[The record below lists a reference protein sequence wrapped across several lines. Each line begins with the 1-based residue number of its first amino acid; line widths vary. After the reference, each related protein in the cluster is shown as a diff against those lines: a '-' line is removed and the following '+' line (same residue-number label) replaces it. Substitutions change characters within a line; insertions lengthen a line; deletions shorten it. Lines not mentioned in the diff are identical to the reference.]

1 MTDTLPLSS
10 FWENSSFGIETMVN
24 PILNLQ
30 DLERAAQKR
39 LPKCIFGFIQGGA
52 EDEVSVKNN
61 REAFHHY
68 KLLPRV
74 MVDTTTR
81 STQTEIFGHIWNAP
95 FAVAPMGAMAVAVH
109 DADRILAGA
118 AAQANIPFVL
128 SGASLRRMED
138 VIKVNESAWFQ
149 AYLTAQVQDNLRLIE
164 RVEQSG
170 FRTLVITADVAVGA
184 NRENDV
190 RNGYTSPLRPSLKLL
205 ADGLSHPH
213 WMFNTFIRPML
224 AKGIPRF
231 ENFGG
236 EPIPML
242 SRAGLRLH
250 RRDNFNWE
258 SLRHIRQKWKH
269 RLLLKGIL
277 DPEDV
282 VRARELGLD
291 GVIASNHGGRQLD
304 CTIAPLDML
313 PEMTQAAAS
322 MPVLMDSGIRRGT
335 DILKAMALGAQYVL
349 IGRPFLYAAVVGGQ
363 AGVVKAIELLQ
374 SEIHRNMALLGI
386 VNFRDLH
393 SRIRKI

>member
-10 FWENSSFGIETMVN
+10 FWGNTSFGIETMAN

-30 DLERAAQKR
+30 DFEHAAQKR

-61 REAFHHY
+61 REAFNRY

-74 MVDTTTR
+74 MVDTTAR
-81 STQTEIFGHIWNAP
+81 STQTETFGHIWNAP
-95 FAVAPMGAMAVAVH
+95 FAIAPMGAMAVAVP
-109 DADRILAGA
+109 DADRMLAGA

-138 VIKVNESAWFQ
+138 VIEVNASAWFQ

-164 RVEQSG
+164 RVEHSG

-213 WMFNTFIRPML
+213 WMLNTFIRPML
-224 AKGIPRF
+224 NEGVPKF

-258 SLRHIRQKWKH
+258 SLSHIRQIWKH
-269 RLLLKGIL
+269 RLLLKGVL

-322 MPVLMDSGIRRGT
+322 MPVMMDSGIRRGT
-335 DILKAMALGAQYVL
+335 DILKAMALGAQHVL

-363 AGVVKAIELLQ
+363 AGVAKAIEFLQ
-374 SEIHRNMALLGI
+374 AEIQRNMALLGV
-386 VNFRDLH
+386 VNLSDLH

>member
-1 MTDTLPLSS
+1 MA
-10 FWENSSFGIETMVN
+10 NS
-24 PILNLQ
+24 ILNLQ
-30 DLERAAQKR
+30 DFETAAQKR

-61 REAFHHY
+61 REAFNRY

-74 MVDTTTR
+74 MVDTTAR
-81 STQTEIFGHIWNAP
+81 STQTETFGHVWNAP
-95 FAVAPMGAMAVAVH
+95 FAIAPMGAMAVAVP
-109 DADRILAGA
+109 DADRILASA

-138 VIKVNESAWFQ
+138 VMQVNELAWFQ
-149 AYLTAQVQDNLRLIE
+149 AYLTAHVEDNLKLIE
-164 RVEQSG
+164 RVGNSG

-184 NRENDV
+184 NRENDL
-190 RNGYTSPLRPSLKLL
+190 RNGYTSPLRPSFKLL
-205 ADGLSHPH
+205 IDGLSHPN
-213 WMFNTFIRPML
+213 WMINTFIRPML
-224 AKGIPRF
+224 ADGIPRF

-250 RRDNFNWE
+250 RRDNFNWA
-258 SLRHIRQKWKH
+258 SLKHIRQIWKH
-269 RLLLKGIL
+269 KLLLKGIL

-282 VRARELGLD
+282 VRAREIGLD

-304 CTIAPLDML
+304 CTIAPLDMVA
-313 PEMTQAAAS
+313 EMKHAAGS
-322 MPVLMDSGIRRGT
+322 MPVMMDSGVRRGT
-335 DILKAMALGAQYVL
+335 DVLKALALGARHVF

-363 AGVVKAIELLQ
+363 TGVTKAIELLQ
-374 SEIHRNMALLGI
+374 AEIHRDMALLGTMD
-386 VNFRDLH
+386 FSDLN

>member
-1 MTDTLPLSS
+1 MA
-10 FWENSSFGIETMVN
+10 NS
-24 PILNLQ
+24 ILNLQ
-30 DLERAAQKR
+30 DFETAAQKR

-61 REAFHHY
+61 REAFNRY

-74 MVDTTTR
+74 MVDTTAR
-81 STQTEIFGHIWNAP
+81 STQTETFGHVWNAP
-95 FAVAPMGAMAVAVH
+95 FAIAPMGAMAVAVP
-109 DADRILAGA
+109 DADRILASA

-138 VIKVNESAWFQ
+138 VMQVNELAWFQ
-149 AYLTAQVQDNLRLIE
+149 AYLTAHVEDNLKLIE
-164 RVEQSG
+164 RVGNSG

-184 NRENDV
+184 NRENDL
-190 RNGYTSPLRPSLKLL
+190 RNGYTSPLRPSFKLL
-205 ADGLSHPH
+205 IDGLSHPN
-213 WMFNTFIRPML
+213 WMINTFIRPML
-224 AKGIPRF
+224 ADGIPRF

-258 SLRHIRQKWKH
+258 SLKHIRQIWKH
-269 RLLLKGIL
+269 KLLLKGIL

-282 VRARELGLD
+282 VRAREIGLD

-304 CTIAPLDML
+304 CTIAPLDMVA
-313 PEMTQAAAS
+313 EMKHAAGS
-322 MPVLMDSGIRRGT
+322 MPVMMDSGVRRGT
-335 DILKAMALGAQYVL
+335 DVLKALALGARHVF

-363 AGVVKAIELLQ
+363 TGVTKAIELLQ
-374 SEIHRNMALLGI
+374 AEIHRDMALLGA
-386 VNFRDLH
+386 VDFSDLN

>member
-10 FWENSSFGIETMVN
+10 FWENTSIGIETMVN

-30 DLERAAQKR
+30 DFEPAAQKR

-52 EDEVSVKNN
+52 EDEVSLKNN
-61 REAFHHY
+61 LEAFNRY

-74 MVDTTTR
+74 MVDTSGR
-81 STQTEIFGHIWNAP
+81 STQTETFGHIWNAP
-95 FAVAPMGAMAVAVH
+95 FAVAPMGAMAVAVP
-109 DADRILAGA
+109 DADRILASA

-138 VIKVNESAWFQ
+138 VISVNESAWFQ

-164 RVEQSG
+164 RVEHSG
-170 FRTLVITADVAVGA
+170 FRTLIITADVAVGA

-205 ADGLSHPH
+205 ADGLCHPH

-224 AKGIPRF
+224 AEGIPRF

-250 RRDNFNWE
+250 RRDNFNWQ
-258 SLRHIRQKWKH
+258 SLRHIRQIWKH

-282 VRARELGLD
+282 ACARELGLD

-304 CTIAPLDML
+304 CTIAPLEML
-313 PEMTQAAAS
+313 PEMTLAAGS

-335 DILKAMALGAQYVL
+335 DILKAMALGAQHVL
-349 IGRPFLYAAVVGGQ
+349 IGRPFLYAAVAGGQ
-363 AGVVKAIELLQ
+363 VGVTKAIELLQ
-374 SEIHRNMALLGI
+374 AEIHRDMALLGI
-386 VNFRDLH
+386 VDFKNLH

>member
-1 MTDTLPLSS
+1 MA
-10 FWENSSFGIETMVN
+10 N

-30 DLERAAQKR
+30 DFETAAQKR
-39 LPKCIFGFIQGGA
+39 LPQCIFGFIQGGA

-61 REAFHHY
+61 REAFNRY

-81 STQTEIFGHIWNAP
+81 STQIETFGHVWNAP
-95 FAVAPMGAMAVAVH
+95 FAIAPMGAMAVAVPN
-109 DADRILAGA
+109 ADRMLAGA

-138 VIKVNESAWFQ
+138 VIEVNQSAWFQ
-149 AYLTAQVQDNLRLIE
+149 AYLTAHVEDNLKLIE
-164 RVEQSG
+164 RVGNSG

-184 NRENDV
+184 NRENDL
-190 RNGYTSPLRPSLKLL
+190 RNGYTSPLRPSFKLL
-205 ADGLSHPH
+205 IDGLCHPN
-213 WMFNTFIRPML
+213 WMINTFIRPML
-224 AKGIPRF
+224 ADGIPRF

-242 SRAGLRLH
+242 SRDGLRLH

-258 SLRHIRQKWKH
+258 SLKHIRQIWKH
-269 RLLLKGIL
+269 KLLLKGIL

-282 VRARELGLD
+282 VRAREIGLD

-304 CTIAPLDML
+304 CTIAPLDMVA
-313 PEMTQAAAS
+313 EMKQAAGA
-322 MPVLMDSGIRRGT
+322 MPVMMDSGVRRGT
-335 DILKAMALGAQYVL
+335 DVLKVLALGARHVFV
-349 IGRPFLYAAVVGGQ
+349 GRPFLYAAVVGGQ
-363 AGVVKAIELLQ
+363 AGVTKAIELLQ
-374 SEIHRNMALLGI
+374 AEIHRDMALLGT
-386 VNFRDLH
+386 VDFSDLN

>member
-1 MTDTLPLSS
+1 MA
-10 FWENSSFGIETMVN
+10 N

-30 DLERAAQKR
+30 DFETAAQKR
-39 LPKCIFGFIQGGA
+39 LPQCIFGFIQGGA

-61 REAFHHY
+61 REAFNRY

-74 MVDTTTR
+74 MVDTTMR
-81 STQTEIFGHIWNAP
+81 STQIETFAHLWNAP
-95 FAVAPMGAMAVAVH
+95 FGIAPMGAMAVAVP

-138 VIKVNESAWFQ
+138 VMQVNQSAWFQ
-149 AYLTAQVQDNLRLIE
+149 AYLTAQVEDNLKLIE
-164 RVEQSG
+164 RVGNSG
-170 FRTLVITADVAVGA
+170 FRTLIITADVAVGA
-184 NRENDV
+184 NRENDL
-190 RNGYTSPLRPSLKLL
+190 RNGYTSPLRPSFKLL
-205 ADGLSHPH
+205 ADGLSHPN
-213 WMFNTFIRPML
+213 WMINTFIRPML
-224 AKGIPRF
+224 ADGIPRF

-258 SLRHIRQKWKH
+258 SLKHIRQVWKH
-269 RLLLKGIL
+269 KLLLKGIL

-282 VRARELGLD
+282 VRAREIGLD

-313 PEMTQAAAS
+313 AEMTQAAGA
-322 MPVLMDSGIRRGT
+322 MPVMMDSGVRRGT
-335 DILKAMALGAQYVL
+335 DVLKALALGARHVF

-363 AGVVKAIELLQ
+363 SGVAKAIELLQ
-374 SEIHRNMALLGI
+374 AEIHRDMALLGA
-386 VNFRDLH
+386 VDFSGLN